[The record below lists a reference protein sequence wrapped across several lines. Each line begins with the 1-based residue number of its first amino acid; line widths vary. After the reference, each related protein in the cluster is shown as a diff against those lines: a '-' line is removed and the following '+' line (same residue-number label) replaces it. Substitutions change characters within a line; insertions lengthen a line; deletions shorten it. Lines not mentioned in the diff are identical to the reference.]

1 MQLASYLGLLWDSE
15 ESLGNAAQLVGA
27 HHGDEPEIA
36 HLCKDLGDQS
46 AGHMSALESVVGRY
60 GEHDDPEPG
69 RLQAA
74 EFRGTR
80 EGSLGLLRDLQDLHV
95 LASFVDI
102 TWTVVGQAAE
112 ALHDPDLVTVVRT
125 CETET
130 AQQLAWLRTRIK
142 EVAPKAL
149 TAAD

>member
-1 MQLASYLGLLWDSE
+1 MHLASYLGMLWDSE
-15 ESLGNAAQLVGA
+15 ESLANAAQLVGA

-36 HLCKDLGDQS
+36 HLCEVLGDQS
-46 AGHMSALESVVGRY
+46 ARHMRALDPVVERY
-60 GEHDDPEPG
+60 GGPDDPEPG

-74 EFRGTR
+74 EFRGAR
-80 EGSLGLLRDLQDLHV
+80 EGSLGLLRDLQDLYV
-95 LASFVDI
+95 LASFVDV

-112 ALHDPDLVTVVRT
+112 ALHDQDLLTVVRT

-130 AQQLAWLRTRIK
+130 AQQLAWLRTRVK
-142 EVAPKAL
+142 EAAPQAL

>member
-1 MQLASYLGLLWDSE
+1 MHLASYLGLLWDSE
-15 ESLGNAAQLVGA
+15 ESLANAAQLVGA

-36 HLCKDLGDQS
+36 HLCKVLGDRS
-46 AGHMSALESVVGRY
+46 AGHMRALDPVVERY

-80 EGSLGLLRDLQDLHV
+80 EGSLGLLRDLQDLYV
-95 LASFVDI
+95 LASFVHV
-102 TWTVVGQAAE
+102 TWTVVGEAAE
-112 ALHDPDLVTVVRT
+112 ALHDHNLVTVVRT

-130 AQQLAWLRTRIK
+130 AQQLDRLRTRLK
-142 EVAPKAL
+142 EAAPRALVA
-149 TAAD
+149 TD